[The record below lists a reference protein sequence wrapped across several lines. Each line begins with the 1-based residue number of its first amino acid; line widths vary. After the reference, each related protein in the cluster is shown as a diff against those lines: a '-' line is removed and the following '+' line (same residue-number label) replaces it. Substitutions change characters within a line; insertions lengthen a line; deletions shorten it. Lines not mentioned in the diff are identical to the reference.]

1 MTIFEIIDL
10 VDFEPNTLSD
20 LVYNALDLIIDHQK
34 NMDTNTTDKGVILR
48 NYHDTKK
55 NSHFLEAGL
64 KHLSESNK
72 IEDIEN
78 LIKLSEKITL
88 SKSKITGSVTYET
101 KKGLNSI
108 LETKVKD
115 YPNFFTKNNKES
127 LNKIHT
133 LISILDD

>member
-55 NSHFLEAGL
+55 NSHFLKAGL
-64 KHLSESNK
+64 KYLSESNN

-78 LIKLSEKITL
+78 FLKLSEKITL
-88 SKSKITGSVTYET
+88 SKSKITGAVSYET
-101 KKGLNSI
+101 KKGLNNI
-108 LETKVKD
+108 LETKVKE
-115 YPNFFTKNNKES
+115 YPNFFTKNNQENLS
-127 LNKIHT
+127 KIHR
-133 LISILDD
+133 LISILNN